1 MASDISKF
9 LNAYRKDVGS
19 ESFKT
24 SKIAEIHNWIDT
36 GNYALN
42 RIISGNIYHGIPAG
56 RVVLLSGDSATGK
69 TLLAG
74 IVVASAIK
82 NNYDHI
88 FYFDSEGGIMRNFFE
103 KMGCDSGKIEQ
114 IVVGSVE
121 EASINIAKTYGMIAE
136 FKKTNPE
143 ANFLCVLDS
152 LGGLVPNKYLTDAID
167 KDRQAQDMGLRAKL
181 VNNMMKGTMVPAL
194 KTGTTFLVI
203 NHTYDDP
210 AAMYPSKIKNTGGG
224 KGKDFASHIAIQ
236 CSKKF
241 EKSGANEQ
249 ASYSGNTLKFFITK
263 NRIIKPFYETEIY
276 VDFAKGMNKF
286 DGLLEP
292 AIQYGFIEQGGAYY
306 TIPSYSDKKYHLSAF
321 ANKAEV
327 WESFLEEFNRKSIE
341 DMAYSN
347 LVNFVEEENDE
358 MIDSEDVTDNED
370 ENNVEVI
377 AKKRG
382 RKPKGFENIVDQIVD
397 SPTQNDITPEEV

>member
-9 LNAYRKDVGS
+9 LNQYRKDIGS
-19 ESFKT
+19 ESFKN
-24 SKIAEIHNWIDT
+24 SKVAQITNWIDT
-36 GNYALN
+36 GNYSLN
-42 RIISGNIYHGIPAG
+42 RIISGNVYNGIPAG

-74 IVVASAIK
+74 IVVASAIR

-103 KMGCDSGKIEQ
+103 KMNCDPDKIEQ
-114 IVVGSVE
+114 IVVASVE

-136 FKKTNPE
+136 FKKTNPD
-143 ANFLCVLDS
+143 AKFLCVLDS
-152 LGGLVPNKYLTDAID
+152 LGGLVPSKYLTDAID

-181 VNNMMKGTMVPAL
+181 VNNMMKGSMVPAL

-241 EKSGANEQ
+241 EKADADDQ

-263 NRIIKPFYETEIY
+263 NRLIKPFYETEIY
-276 VDFAKGMNKF
+276 VDFAKGMNKY
-286 DGLLEP
+286 DGLLAP
-292 AIQYGFIEQGGAYY
+292 AIKYGFIEQGGAYY
-306 TIPSYSDKKYHLSAF
+306 TIPSYSDKKFHLSAF

-327 WESFLEEFNRKSIE
+327 WNTFIEEFNKKSME

-347 LVNFVEEENDE
+347 LVNFVEENE
-358 MIDSEDVTDNED
+358 IEDVED
-370 ENNVEVI
+370 EVEEVENENVETTENVETRVKRPYN
-377 AKKRG
+377 KKS
-382 RKPKGFENIVDQIVD
+382 KVDETPKETIETV
-397 SPTQNDITPEEV
+397 